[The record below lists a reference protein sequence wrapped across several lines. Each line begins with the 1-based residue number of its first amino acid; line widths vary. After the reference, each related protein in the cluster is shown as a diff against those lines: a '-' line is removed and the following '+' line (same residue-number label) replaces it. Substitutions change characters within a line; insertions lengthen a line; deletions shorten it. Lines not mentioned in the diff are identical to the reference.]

1 MNTQEKTLAR
11 QQFKLK
17 MHEANG
23 QKFEDIF
30 TAIMNYADAG
40 FQQIKP
46 WGNIGDRKNDGYIE
60 AKGIY
65 FQVFAPEDIRKSYS
79 DVIKKL
85 EADFTGLLAH
95 WNNVNEFY
103 FVLNDK
109 YNGINPD
116 CEKRIKE
123 IKKNYN
129 LHNAGFK
136 TAKDLENLLFSLH
149 DDQIFTI
156 IGFLPDPMYIKML
169 DYSILNEIIR
179 FIMNLSLPT
188 TMDSKII
195 LPDWEEKIKFNR
207 LSELPANYLNNGYL
221 KIGSLEKY
229 LKNNSNFF
237 ADELKEKI
245 RQVYVYEKVNN
256 NIGDELFWAIV
267 NNLSPRVESAYQ
279 AAVIVIMAKY
289 FETCDIFEEPENGA
303 EIC

>member
-1 MNTQEKTLAR
+1 MNTQEKALAR

-17 MHEANG
+17 IHEANG

-30 TAIMNYADAG
+30 TAIMNYAEPG

-60 AKGIY
+60 AKGIF

-79 DVIKKL
+79 DAINKL
-85 EADFTGLLAH
+85 SSDFAGLLRY
-95 WNNVNEFY
+95 WENINEFY

-109 YNGINPD
+109 YNGVNPD
-116 CEKRIKE
+116 CEKKIKE
-123 IKKNYN
+123 IKNNHN
-129 LHNAGFK
+129 LCNAGLK
-136 TAKDLENLLFSLH
+136 TAKDLENLLFDLD
-149 DDQIFTI
+149 DDQILTI
-156 IGFLPDPMYIKML
+156 IGFLPDPMNISIL
-169 DYSILNEIIR
+169 DYSILNEIIG

-195 LPDWEEKIKFNR
+195 LPDWEEKIKFNK
-207 LSELPANYLNNGYL
+207 LSKLPANYLNNGYL
-221 KIGSLEKY
+221 MIGSLEKY

-245 RQVYVYEKVNN
+245 RQVYIFEKINN
-256 NIGDELFWAIV
+256 KIGDELFWTIV
-267 NNLSPRVESAYQ
+267 NKVSPRAESPYQ

-289 FETCDIFEEPENGA
+289 FETCDIFEEPKNGVEA
-303 EIC
+303 